1 MRFPSTSR
9 RIKKK
14 ITAKLRVQSGSVYN
28 SGYVTDTQVTGRVER
43 APRTRP
49 THDASW
55 TSDNPRRRER

>member
-14 ITAKLRVQSGSVYN
+14 VTAKLRVQSGQVY
-28 SGYVTDTQVTGRVER
+28 GGVDTDTSITGRVER

>member
-14 ITAKLRVQSGSVYN
+14 VTATLRVQSGQVY
-28 SGYVTDTQVTGRVER
+28 GGVDTDASITGRVER